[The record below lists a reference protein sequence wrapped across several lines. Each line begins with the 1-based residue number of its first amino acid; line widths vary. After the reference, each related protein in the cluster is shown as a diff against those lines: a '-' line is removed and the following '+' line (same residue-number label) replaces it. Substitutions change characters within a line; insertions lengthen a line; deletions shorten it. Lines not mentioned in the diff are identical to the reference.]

1 MSHIEN
7 NGGTFPARADVV
19 VIGGGI
25 IGLAVAHELSERGR
39 RVVVLDDESRA
50 GNSTH
55 AAAGMLAPA
64 AEADIELPGLCEFRQ
79 WSYSLY
85 PQFVSRVQ
93 RLSGIDC
100 GLGAEGTLLVAL
112 DRDHVAEL
120 ERLRGI
126 LQAQGIDTQLLG
138 ADAVAAR
145 EPALSPRLLEG
156 LWLPQDL
163 HIDQRRLVRAL
174 RAAVDAR
181 GGWRSGQAN
190 VERVH
195 ADGQVEGHTGSGES
209 FVVRGDAV
217 VLAGG
222 SWTNVR
228 IDSPGAHLPLRPV
241 KGQLLRLHAP
251 GLLHHVVRTP
261 DVYLVP
267 HADGDLVVG
276 ATAEDQGFDER
287 PTAGAVLDL
296 LRHAWRAIPA
306 VHDLPLREVC
316 VGFRPCARDHR
327 PLIGRVEGRVLVATG
342 HYRNGILLAPGTARM
357 IAALVCDE
365 PLPALLAHFDPQ
377 RYGRGADTELPARAG
392 QGTS

>member
-1 MSHIEN
+1 MSPLEN
-7 NGGTFPARADVV
+7 TTKTFPTRADVV
-19 VIGGGI
+19 VVGGGI
-25 IGLAVAHELSERGR
+25 IGLAVAHELIERGR
-39 RVVVLDDESRA
+39 RVVVLDDEHRA

-79 WSYSLY
+79 WSHSLY
-85 PQFVSRVQ
+85 PEFVAQVQ

-120 ERLRGI
+120 ERLRRI
-126 LQAQGIDTQLLG
+126 LQAQGIGTQPLG

-145 EPALSPRLLEG
+145 EPAISSRVLEG
-156 LWLPQDL
+156 LWLSQDL
-163 HIDQRRLVRAL
+163 HVDQRRLVLSL
-174 RAAVDAR
+174 RAAIAAQ
-181 GGWRSGQAN
+181 GGWRSGHA
-190 VERVH
+190 VVDRVS
-195 ADGQVEGHTGSGES
+195 ADGEVAGQTSSGEA
-209 FVVRGDAV
+209 FVLCGDTV
-217 VLAGG
+217 VLAAG
-222 SWTNVR
+222 SWTNVGIGLVR
-228 IDSPGAHLPLRPV
+228 HLPLRPV

-251 GLLHHVVRTP
+251 DLLHHVVRTP
-261 DVYLVP
+261 EVYLVP

-276 ATAEDQGFDER
+276 ATVEDQGFDAR

-296 LRHAWRAIPA
+296 LRHAWRAIPSL
-306 VHDLPLREVC
+306 HDLPLREIV

-357 IAALVCDE
+357 IAALVCDD
-365 PLPALLAHFDPQ
+365 PLPALLTHFDPR
-377 RYGRGADTELPARAG
+377 RYGHMSDTALPVRAG
-392 QGTS
+392 GGRS